1 MTNFV
6 KRIFKLFF
14 GLFLS
19 TLGIVMTMKANL
31 GFIPWD
37 VLHQG
42 VANTVGMTVGR
53 VIILIGLIICIIC
66 LFLGEKFG
74 FGTITNII
82 FIGLFIDILLSF
94 DFIPQMKGYITG
106 IAMMMAGLFTV
117 SFGTYFYISSGF
129 CAGPRDNLM
138 VAIERKTGLAV
149 GLCRGLL
156 EVSAVFSGWFL
167 GGPVG
172 LGTILSAFGI
182 SFCIQIVF
190 SLMKF
195 DPTKIDHE
203 SLITTSKFLI
213 HFFKARTLD
222 SY

>member
-19 TLGIVMTMKANL
+19 TLGIIMTMKANL
-31 GFIPWD
+31 GFILWD

-94 DFIPQMKGYITG
+94 DFIPQMKEYITG

-117 SFGTYFYISSGF
+117 AFGTYFYISSGF

-167 GGPVG
+167 GGSVG
-172 LGTILSAFGI
+172 IGTILSAFGI

-213 HFFKARTLD
+213 HFLKLEH
-222 SY
+222 